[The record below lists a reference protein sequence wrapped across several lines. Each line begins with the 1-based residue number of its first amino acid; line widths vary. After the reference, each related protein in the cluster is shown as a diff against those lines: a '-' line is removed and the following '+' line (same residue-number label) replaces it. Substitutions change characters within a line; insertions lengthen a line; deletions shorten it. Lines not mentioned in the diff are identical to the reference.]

1 LTSLFDQ
8 STNNT
13 DSMHSIHKMMIAASL
28 LIISTT
34 TALAQA
40 ILPTSWNFD
49 VAPPAGWSES
59 LGASNTRYANGQ
71 TGQACRL
78 DQTGDFV
85 LVEFAEEPG
94 SLTYWIKG
102 QNSGGSW
109 QGTFTVEQSA
119 VSASGPWTALRT
131 FNGAELP
138 AASFTQFTDAPASAT
153 RYIRFFFTN
162 KVSGHNVALDEVAL
176 GIPTASNAQEINVAQ
191 DGSNIPSGFTYS
203 IGNSTSTVFT
213 IENLGLADVLTIN
226 DITLS
231 GPDAGQ
237 FSLTPSGNNL
247 IPAGASE
254 QFELNFTP
262 VGDGS
267 RFCTITIDNDDSSE
281 AQYLINIYAVA
292 GSFATEPTAQ
302 AASISFPNLVSWD
315 YNVNFTAGNPVA
327 EQYLVLRRKGAAVA
341 SAPADGMTYVKGA
354 WIGDAQ
360 VVYIGNAGS
369 FNAREVEVSTS
380 YHFAVYAFNGP
391 SGFENYLTDSPL
403 TGVAS
408 TPAPAIGNYY
418 QGVDHTEETF
428 VADLITALN
437 PSNYFQIFYSNYIST
452 LINRFYVQDTAVA
465 GVSMNMVKCQY
476 SGVPYLYEAGFQF
489 WNGQGDGTISRE
501 HTFPQSWM
509 PTYFEPGFDDMPE
522 VSDLHNL
529 LPTLQVECNA
539 VRSNYPYGEVVAP
552 TSTFEGTAIGD
563 NSIGQRV
570 YEPREGIKGDAARS
584 MMYQAT
590 KYFSTTADFSL
601 PEQIS
606 LIIPYGQNE
615 RLLKEWHFADLPD
628 NMERARN
635 EYVFEEQNNR
645 NAYID
650 SVQYP
655 CFIRFSNMTK
665 WEPQVIISG
674 AELTV
679 LDEAVSY
686 QWFLDGEEI
695 DGATEATYTATE
707 TGNYSVSVQQLEEC
721 PSISTDQLL
730 IDLAVAENDVRLFE
744 LEIYPN
750 PAEDQFRVQV
760 LSLQGGLCEV
770 RMFDAAG
777 REVYTSGHGVAR
789 GETMI
794 SLSPQLE
801 SGIYTLS
808 VRMGDSIR
816 TKQVVIR

>member
-1 LTSLFDQ
+1 MYSL
-8 STNNT
+8 
-13 DSMHSIHKMMIAASL
+13 HKMMIAASL
-28 LIISTT
+28 VIISTT
-34 TALAQA
+34 TVLAQA
-40 ILPTSWNFD
+40 ILPTSWSFD

-71 TGQACRL
+71 TGQACRQ

-85 LVEFAEEPG
+85 IVEFAEEPG
-94 SLTYWIKG
+94 TLTYWIKG

-109 QGTFTVEQSA
+109 QGTFTVEQSS
-119 VSASGPWTALRT
+119 VSANGPWTALRT
-131 FNGAELP
+131 FNGTELP
-138 AASFTQFTDAPASAT
+138 AASFTQFTDAPAAAT

-176 GIPTASNAQEINVAQ
+176 GIPTASNAQEINVSQ
-191 DGSNIPSGFTYS
+191 GGSNIPSGFTYS

-213 IENLGLADVLTIN
+213 IENLGLADDLSIN

-231 GPDAGQ
+231 GADAAQ
-237 FSLTPSGNNL
+237 FSIIPVGNSTVA
-247 IPAGASE
+247 AGASE
-254 QFELNFTP
+254 DFTLNFTP

-267 RFCTITIDNDDSSE
+267 RFCTITIDNNDASE
-281 AQYLINIYAVA
+281 GQYVINIYAIA
-292 GSFATEPTAQ
+292 GTFASEPTAQ
-302 AASISFPNLVSWD
+302 AAGISFPNLVSWD
-315 YNVNFTAGNPVA
+315 YNVNFTAGNPAA
-327 EQYLVLRRKGAAVA
+327 EKYLVLRRKGAAVT
-341 SAPADGMTYVKGA
+341 STPADGTTYVKGE
-354 WIGDAQ
+354 WIGNAQ
-360 VVYIGNAGS
+360 VVYTGSAGS

-380 YHFAVYAFNGP
+380 YHFAVFAFNGP
-391 SGFENYLTDSPL
+391 SGFENYLTESPL

-418 QGVDHTEETF
+418 QGVDHTEDTF

-539 VRSNYPYGEVVAP
+539 VRSNYPYGEVVEP

-665 WEPQVIISG
+665 WTPQVLVSG
-674 AELTV
+674 TELSA

-686 QWFLDGEEI
+686 QWFLNGEPI
-695 DGATEATYTATE
+695 TGATASTHTAE
-707 TGNYSVSVQQLEEC
+707 VTGNYSVAVQQLEAC
-721 PSISTDQLL
+721 PAITGVQQL
-730 IDLAVAENDVRLFE
+730 IDVSVAERESHPME
-744 LEIYPN
+744 LSAFPN
-750 PAEDQFRVQV
+750 PASGPFRLRLAALTPGHASLEILDSMGR
-760 LSLQGGLCEV
+760 LSYSAPFHAIRGEQIIPV
-770 RMFDAAG
+770 DAALG
-777 REVYTSGHGVAR
+777 
-789 GETMI
+789 
-794 SLSPQLE
+794 
-801 SGIYTLS
+801 SGIYM
-808 VRMGDSIR
+808 VRVTSGNTIR
-816 TKQVVIR
+816 TLRLVIS